1 MSVQLNLLPDVKSQ
15 YIKAER
21 NRNLAIG
28 ISLIVLSICAGVLIL
43 IYASLGAQNLA
54 LNNSDKKIDEKSQEL
69 KNIKDIEKML
79 TVQAQLNSLDGLH
92 NAKPVNSR
100 AFAYIAQVTPPNV
113 QISDLTINHTDNT
126 MVITGTTNNLESVN
140 KFVDTLK
147 FTNYKLPGSEQVLP
161 AFSKVTLSSFSR
173 NDQGATFTI
182 NLTFDPALFNTAS
195 DGIQLVVKEGVTTRT
210 NPLFNAQQ
218 GAN

>member
-28 ISLIVLSICAGVLIL
+28 ISLLVLAICAGILVL

-54 LNNSDKKIDEKSQEL
+54 LNNADKKIDEKSAEL
-69 KNIKDIEKML
+69 KSINDIEKML

-92 NAKPVNSR
+92 NSKPVNSR
-100 AFAYIAQVTPPNV
+100 AFNYIAQITPSNV
-113 QISDLTINHTDNT
+113 QISDLIIKFEDSS
-126 MVITGTTNNLESVN
+126 MEITGTTTNLEEVN

-147 FTNYKLPGSEQVLP
+147 FTNYKLPGSDQELP
-161 AFSKVTLSSFSR
+161 AFSKVTLTSFGR
-173 NDQGATFTI
+173 DDKGASYTI
-182 NLTFDPALFNTAS
+182 NLNFDPALFSAAS
-195 DGIQLVVKEGVTTRT
+195 DGIQLIVKEGVTTRT
-210 NPLFNAQQ
+210 NPLFNTQQ
-218 GAN
+218 GVN